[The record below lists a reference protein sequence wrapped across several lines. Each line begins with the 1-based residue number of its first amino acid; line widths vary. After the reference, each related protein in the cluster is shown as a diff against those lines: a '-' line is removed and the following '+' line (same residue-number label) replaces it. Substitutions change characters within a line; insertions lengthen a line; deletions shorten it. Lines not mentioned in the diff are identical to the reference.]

1 MTRSLLDWRNW
12 AALLASALVIAALF
26 GAAEALLPEGD
37 PGQRTVEISG
47 RYTRT
52 SEVMGWEP
60 IPSLNV
66 RSKKVRGDEVLYDV
80 SYSFDGA
87 GRRIVPEGEGP
98 PYTRFLAFFGGS
110 NTFGEGL
117 EAEESLPYQTARHL
131 RGVRAYNYG
140 YRGYGPQHL
149 LAKLESRNLRAEIA
163 EPEGLAVYVLP
174 GFHLHRLVGSSQT
187 LSWVDQLPY
196 YRVEEGRLVRD
207 GFIQTARPFYSWSMK
222 RIGTSRLLRR
232 LGIAWPPRFTDAD
245 RALACRLFEQARE
258 ELIQQFSRVDL
269 VVALHPSG
277 EAQDWGCFEAFGI
290 RTIDLRA
297 AYAGVAETELTIPGD
312 GHVNARGN
320 RLLGEALAGALEPLL
335 VAPKPLPPEG
345 G

>member
-1 MTRSLLDWRNW
+1 
-12 AALLASALVIAALF
+12 VIAALLV
-26 GAAEALLPEGD
+26 AAEALLPTED
-37 PGQRTVEISG
+37 AEPRAVEISG
-47 RYTRT
+47 RYTRA
-52 SEVMGWEP
+52 SDAMGWEP
-60 IPSLNV
+60 IPSLTA
-66 RSKKVRGDEVLYDV
+66 RSKKVRGGEVIYDV
-80 SYSFDGA
+80 SYAFDSA
-87 GRRIVPEGEGP
+87 GRRIVPDGTGP

-117 EAEESLPYQTARHL
+117 EAEETLPYQTSQRL

-149 LAKLESRNLRAEIA
+149 LARIESRRLRDEIA
-163 EPEGLAVYVLP
+163 EPQGLAVYVLP

-196 YRVEEGRLVRD
+196 YREEEGRLVRD
-207 GFIQTARPFYSWSMK
+207 GFFQTARPFHSRSMK

-245 RALACRLFEQARE
+245 RALACRIFSQARE
-258 ELIQQFSRVDL
+258 ELTRQFSRIDL

-290 RTIDLRA
+290 RTIDLRP
-297 AYAGVAETELTIPGD
+297 AYEGVPETELTIPGD

-320 RLLGEALAGALEPLL
+320 RLLAKALAGALEPLL
-335 VAPKPLPPEG
+335 VAPKPLTAEG
-345 G
+345 GSSRP